1 MTHSWWR
8 LVLVGAACL
17 AIGIAGTAGAAK
29 LLTGKDIK
37 DGSIGLKDL
46 SKRARSA
53 LKGATGAQ
61 GPQGL
66 KGDSGAPGGPG
77 TSGSTAPSLV
87 MGAIGVTA
95 GSTLYAPPL
104 GGNQTPTE
112 ATVQTPVPP
121 GTGLTARD
129 FSAAVRTAPGGG
141 QSVVVAFR
149 IDGADTALTCTISGS
164 ATSCTAPSTATAAL
178 PSGGR
183 LSIRVTGT
191 AGASS
196 TNASWGLR
204 VVF

>member
-1 MTHSWWR
+1 MKDSFWK

-17 AIGIAGTAGAAK
+17 AIAIAGTAGAAK
-29 LLTGKDIK
+29 LLTGKEIK

-46 SKRARSA
+46 SRRARSA
-53 LKGATGAQ
+53 LKGGAGPQ
-61 GPQGL
+61 GPQGP

-77 TSGSTAPSLV
+77 TSGSTAPSLLL
-87 MGAIGVTA
+87 GAIGVNA

-129 FSAAVRTAPGGG
+129 FSAAVRTAPGAG
-141 QSVVVAFR
+141 QSVTVAFR
-149 IDGADTALTCTISGS
+149 IDASDTALACTISGS
-164 ATSCTAPSTATAAL
+164 ATSCSAPGDATAAL

-191 AGASS
+191 AGAAS
-196 TNASWGLR
+196 TNASWGIR